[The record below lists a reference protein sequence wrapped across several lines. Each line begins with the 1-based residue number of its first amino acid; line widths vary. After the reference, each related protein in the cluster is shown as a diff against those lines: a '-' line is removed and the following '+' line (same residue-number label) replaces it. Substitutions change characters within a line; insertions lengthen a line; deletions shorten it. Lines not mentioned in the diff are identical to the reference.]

1 MTSTDTLGG
10 ARDTAGPAR
19 PDGLAACPVQPRDS
33 VATPTRPDGLAA
45 ALLTPEARQDPYPVY
60 ARMRRDDPVHRSP
73 QGIWYLTR
81 HTDVETALGDLR
93 LSNDRDRMTRAY
105 SSLGGD
111 LKALSRLTER
121 LGRVMS
127 NTDPPDHARLRKL
140 ANKAFTARRVEALRD
155 GVQRIVDRL
164 IDEAVAAG
172 PAMELIEAVASPL
185 PMSVVCELFG
195 IPDEDRPQV
204 KTWFSRFG
212 RLSEDIDKSEA
223 AIDAYEEYLAGLI
236 RQRRREPGDDLISA
250 LVATQNKDDRL
261 TDSELLSTCFVLIT
275 AGDETTTHLIGNGM
289 LALLR
294 HPDQLARLRADPDLI
309 RGAVEELARYDT
321 VTQAI
326 VRVVAEDLEIG
337 GRTLREGELVYLFLG
352 ATNRDPERFED
363 PDRLDLSRPGNRH
376 LSFGHGPHFC
386 LGGPLAKLQA
396 EVAIGTLA
404 RRLPGLRLADGA
416 ALEWRDN
423 PLQRRLTTLPLIHRP

>member
-1 MTSTDTLGG
+1 
-10 ARDTAGPAR
+10 
-19 PDGLAACPVQPRDS
+19 
-33 VATPTRPDGLAA
+33 
-45 ALLTPEARQDPYPVY
+45 PEARRDPYPFY
-60 ARMRRDDPVHRSP
+60 ARMRRESPVHRSA
-73 QGIWYLTR
+73 QGVWYLTR
-81 HTDVETALGDLR
+81 YADVEAALSDLR

-105 SSLGGD
+105 GALGGD
-111 LKALSRLTER
+111 LKALSRLTDR
-121 LGRVMS
+121 LGRVMT
-127 NTDPPDHARLRKL
+127 NTDPPDHARLRRL
-140 ANKAFTARRVEALRD
+140 ANRAFTARRVEALRD

-172 PAMELIEAVASPL
+172 PTTDLIEAVASPL

-204 KTWFSRFG
+204 KSWFRRFG

-223 AIDAYEEYLAGLI
+223 AIEQYEEYLSGLI

-250 LVATQNKDDRL
+250 LVATQAQDERL

-275 AGDETTTHLIGNGM
+275 AGDETTTHLIGNGV

-294 HPDQLARLRADPDLI
+294 HPDQLARLRADPGLI
-309 RGAVEELARYDT
+309 RGAVDELARYDT

-396 EVAIGTLA
+396 EVAIGTLV
-404 RRLPGLRLADGA
+404 RRLPELRLADGA
-416 ALEWRDN
+416 VPDWRPN
-423 PLQRRLTTLPLIHRP
+423 PLQRRLSTLLLTY

>member
-1 MTSTDTLGG
+1 MTTTDTRDG
-10 ARDTAGPAR
+10 ARATAGPAR
-19 PDGLAACPVQPRDS
+19 PRDLAAD
-33 VATPTRPDGLAA
+33 
-45 ALLTPEARQDPYPVY
+45 LLTLEARRDPYPLY
-60 ARMRRDDPVHRSP
+60 ARMRRESPVHRSAE
-73 QGIWYLTR
+73 GIWYLTR
-81 HTDVETALGDLR
+81 YADVEAALTDLR

-105 SSLGGD
+105 VALGGD
-111 LKALSRLTER
+111 LKAFSRLTDR

-140 ANKAFTARRVEALRD
+140 TNRAFTARRVEALRD
-155 GVQRIVDRL
+155 GIQRIVDRL

-172 PAMELIEAVASPL
+172 PAMDLIEDVAAPL

-195 IPDEDRPQV
+195 IPDDDLPRV
-204 KTWFSRFG
+204 KAWFSRFG
-212 RLSEDIDKSEA
+212 RLSEDLDKSEE
-223 AIDAYEEYLAGLI
+223 AIGQYEEYLARLV
-236 RQRRREPGDDLISA
+236 RSRRADPGDDLISA
-250 LVATQNKDDRL
+250 LVATQAQDDRL

-294 HPDQLARLRADPDLI
+294 HPDQLARLCADPRLI
-309 RGAVEELARYDT
+309 RDAVEEVARYDT

-363 PDRLDLSRPGNRH
+363 PDRLDLTRPGNRH
-376 LSFGHGPHFC
+376 LSFGNGPHFC
-386 LGGPLAKLQA
+386 LGGPLARLQA
-396 EVAIGTLA
+396 EVAIGTLV
-404 RRLPGLRLADGA
+404 RRLPELRLAEGTP
-416 ALEWRDN
+416 LEWRPN
-423 PLQRRLTTLPLIHRP
+423 PLQRRLCALPVSY

>member
-1 MTSTDTLGG
+1 MTSTETLDG
-10 ARDTAGPAR
+10 ARDAAGPAR
-19 PDGLAACPVQPRDS
+19 PDD
-33 VATPTRPDGLAA
+33 LAA
-45 ALLTPEARQDPYPVY
+45 ALLTPEARRDPYPFY
-60 ARMRRDDPVHRSP
+60 ARMRREDPVHRSP
-73 QGIWYLTR
+73 QGVWYLTR
-81 HTDVETALGDLR
+81 YADVEAALSDLR

-105 SSLGGD
+105 SALGGD

-121 LGRVMS
+121 LGRVMT

-140 ANKAFTARRVEALRD
+140 ANKAFTARRIEALRD
-155 GVQRIVDRL
+155 RVQGIVDRL

-172 PAMELIEAVASPL
+172 PGMDLIEAVASPL

-195 IPDEDRPQV
+195 IPDEDRPRV
-204 KTWFSRFG
+204 KNWFRRFG

-223 AIDAYEEYLAGLI
+223 AIDQYEEYLSGLI

-250 LVATQNKDDRL
+250 LVATQAQDDRL

-275 AGDETTTHLIGNGM
+275 AGDETTTHLISNGV

-294 HPDQLARLRADPDLI
+294 HPDQLARLRADPGLT

-352 ATNRDPERFED
+352 ATNRDPERFEH
-363 PDRLDLSRPGNRH
+363 PDRLDLTRPGNRH

-396 EVAIGTLA
+396 EVAVGTLV
-404 RRLPGLRLADGA
+404 RRLPGLRIADGA
-416 ALEWRDN
+416 VLDWRPN
-423 PLQRRLTTLPLIHRP
+423 PLQRRLSALPLTY

>member
-1 MTSTDTLGG
+1 MTPTDTLAG
-10 ARDTAGPAR
+10 ARDTAGPA
-19 PDGLAACPVQPRDS
+19 PVRDL
-33 VATPTRPDGLAA
+33 GA
-45 ALLTPEARQDPYPVY
+45 ALLTPEARRDPYPLY
-60 ARMRRDDPVHRSP
+60 ARMRREDPVHRSP
-73 QGIWYLTR
+73 QGVWYLTR
-81 HTDVETALGDLR
+81 YADVEAALGDLR

-105 SSLGGD
+105 TALGGD
-111 LKALSRLTER
+111 LKEFSRLTDR

-140 ANKAFTARRVEALRD
+140 ANRAFTARRVEALRD
-155 GVQRIVDRL
+155 RIQHLVDRL
-164 IDEAVAAG
+164 IDAAVAAG
-172 PAMELIEAVASPL
+172 PEMELVEAVASPL

-195 IPDEDRPQV
+195 IPEEDRARV
-204 KTWFSRFG
+204 KEWFRRFG
-212 RLSEDIDKSEA
+212 RLSEDLAKSEA
-223 AIDAYEEYLAGLI
+223 AIDQYEDYLSGLI

-250 LVATQNKDDRL
+250 LVATQTHDDRL

-275 AGDETTTHLIGNGM
+275 AGDETTTHLITNGVH
-289 LALLR
+289 ALLR
-294 HPDQLARLRADPDLI
+294 HPDQLARLREDPGLM

-326 VRVVAEDLEIG
+326 VRVVAQDLEIG

-363 PDRLDLSRPGNRH
+363 PDRLDLTRPGNRH

-386 LGGPLAKLQA
+386 LGGPLARLQT
-396 EVAIGTLA
+396 EVAVGTLV

-416 ALEWRDN
+416 ELDWRPN
-423 PLQRRLTTLPLIHRP
+423 PLQRRLSALPLTHRP

>member
-10 ARDTAGPAR
+10 ARETAGPAR
-19 PDGLAACPVQPRDS
+19 PDN
-33 VATPTRPDGLAA
+33 LAA
-45 ALLTPEARQDPYPVY
+45 ALLTPGARRDPYPLY
-60 ARMRRDDPVHRSP
+60 ARMRSEDPVHRSP

-81 HTDVETALGDLR
+81 YADVEAALGDLR

-105 SSLGGD
+105 SGLGGD
-111 LKALSRLTER
+111 LKAFSRLTER
-121 LGRVMS
+121 LGRVMT

-140 ANKAFTARRVEALRD
+140 ANRAFTARRVEALRD

-172 PAMELIEAVASPL
+172 PAMDLIEAVASPL

-195 IPDEDRPQV
+195 IPEVDRPQV
-204 KTWFSRFG
+204 KSWFRRFG
-212 RLSEDIDKSEA
+212 RLSEDIGKSEA
-223 AIDAYEEYLAGLI
+223 AIDQYEEYLSGLI
-236 RQRRREPGDDLISA
+236 RQRRRAPGDDLISA
-250 LVATQNKDDRL
+250 LVATQAQDERL

-275 AGDETTTHLIGNGM
+275 AGDETTTHLISNGV

-326 VRVVAEDLEIG
+326 VRVVAQDLEIG
-337 GRTLREGELVYLFLG
+337 RRTLREGDLVYLFLG

-396 EVAIGTLA
+396 EVAVGTLV
-404 RRLPGLRLADGA
+404 RRLPELRLADA
-416 ALEWRDN
+416 STLDWRDN
-423 PLQRRLTTLPLIHRP
+423 PLQRRLTALPLAY